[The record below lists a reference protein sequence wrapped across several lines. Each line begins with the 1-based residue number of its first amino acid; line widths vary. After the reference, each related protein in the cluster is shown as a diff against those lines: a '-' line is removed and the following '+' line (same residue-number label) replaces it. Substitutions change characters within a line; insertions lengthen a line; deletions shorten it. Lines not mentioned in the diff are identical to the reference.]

1 MSSDETPIQRIATLN
16 RELCA
21 LSFKMKGLRTQLEE
35 LDSQYLAIF
44 KEKDKLERSIIP
56 IKVIRLKVVKKE
68 PTSGIDVELEKLITQ
83 MNPEQIKLLLG
94 ELQGCEEEGKE
105 IEYKDEEEYHLIM
118 DEDEEGE

>member
-105 IEYKDEEEYHLIM
+105 IEYKDEEEYHLSM